1 MKRNNVKRVLRMTKE
16 TDSLSPTLQI
26 AVMPIDHIAAMAT
39 NHLTFC
45 FSCCI
50 PGSSRERR
58 GRGGEEGKGRREKGG
73 EGEEERERGEG
84 KGRGKGRRNGRQE
97 KGRWWE

>member
-26 AVMPIDHIAAMAT
+26 AVMPIDHSAAMAT

-50 PGSSRERR
+50 PGSSRERK
-58 GRGGEEGKGRREKGG
+58 GRGGERKEGKGRRRGKG
-73 EGEEERERGEG
+73 ERERGEG
-84 KGRGKGRRNGRQE
+84 KGRGKGEREREE
-97 KGRWWE
+97 KWEAGER